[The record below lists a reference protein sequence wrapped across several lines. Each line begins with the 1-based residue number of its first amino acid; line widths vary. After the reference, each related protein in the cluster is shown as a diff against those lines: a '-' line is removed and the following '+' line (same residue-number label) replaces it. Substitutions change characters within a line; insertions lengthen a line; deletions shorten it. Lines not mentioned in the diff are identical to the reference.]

1 MNITTDSTKL
11 DEKFAAEQ
19 VTRLSVLAHFPSDPL
34 LRAEVMKALRLWCV
48 GRRIDQRGA
57 VAFANEQCQQ
67 VIDDAILTL
76 KGWRAPSQL
85 KEIYDDL
92 FPPRPRW
99 GKDGP
104 LE

>member
-1 MNITTDSTKL
+1 MTNESTKL
-11 DEKFAAEQ
+11 DEQFAATQ
-19 VTRLSVLAHFPSDPL
+19 VARLGILARFPSDPL
-34 LRAEVMKALRLWCV
+34 IRAEVMKALRHWCV
-48 GRRIDQRGA
+48 GRRIDQHGS
-57 VAFANEQCQQ
+57 VAFANEQCRQ

-76 KGWRAPSQL
+76 KGWNAPSQL

>member
-1 MNITTDSTKL
+1 MTDDKSIL
-11 DEKFAAEQ
+11 DPAFAEVQ
-19 VTRLSVLAHFPSDPL
+19 VARLCILAHFPSAPL
-34 LRAEVMKALRLWCV
+34 IRAEVMKALRHWCV
-48 GRRIDQRGA
+48 GRRIDPGGSI
-57 VAFANEQCQQ
+57 AFANEQCRQ
-67 VIDDAILTL
+67 VIDNAILTL
-76 KGWRAPSQL
+76 KGWNAPSQL